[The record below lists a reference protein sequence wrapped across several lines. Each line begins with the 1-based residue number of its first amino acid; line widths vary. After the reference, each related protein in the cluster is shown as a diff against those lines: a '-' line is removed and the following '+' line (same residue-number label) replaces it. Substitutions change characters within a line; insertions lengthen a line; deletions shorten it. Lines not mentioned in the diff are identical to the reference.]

1 MNRYLK
7 LYDERIA
14 FRLDKK
20 EKAILKKNAFAHKMT
35 LSNYLW
41 LLILIDN
48 RNSVIQKK
56 LKEIS
61 KNMSDRDFYCK
72 LLRGNEE

>member
-35 LSNYLW
+35 LSNYLR

-48 RNSVIQKK
+48 RNSVIQK
-56 LKEIS
+56 
-61 KNMSDRDFYCK
+61 N
-72 LLRGNEE
+72 